1 MTQVSYLLVELN
13 QIPFAKNQKEVTE
26 KKTEMTKN
34 KETTKKETK
43 NIQKEVAP
51 VTQASSITK
60 GLSAKLDSAMGEL
73 KEQNPMSSWK
83 NLFLGVSV
91 VMLVIL
97 SSLVYFNKLAANAIV
112 EDKTKEIEI
121 SKPSTTLKPKNEKTL
136 TKKDDVYTNVLE
148 GEGLWNVAER
158 VCKDGEKY
166 VILAQA
172 NGLYPESE
180 VVLGQKLLVKCD

>member
-1 MTQVSYLLVELN
+1 M
-13 QIPFAKNQKEVTE
+13 TE